1 MSATDYTI
9 PPVPAG
15 LSVPIGCERVAR
27 EYGERCAE
35 AARAPLLARIAELEQ
50 YEDMVILRCGELE
63 TFDEYRV
70 AMQRDDSEI
79 LRAEAKARA
88 VRGQAENLFRN
99 LVEALDGAFI
109 SSWQSTAGWQSQL
122 DAARDWLSARPD
134 PKESFDVE

>member
-1 MSATDYTI
+1 MSNDYTPRKEDEAFAL

-88 VRGQAENLFRN
+88 DAERYRWLRDN
-99 LVEALDGAFI
+99 
-109 SSWQSTAGWQSQL
+109 QSRLRTRDVLARHMRREW
-122 DAARDWLSARPD
+122 DAAIDAEIAAQRG
-134 PKESFDVE
+134 EGE